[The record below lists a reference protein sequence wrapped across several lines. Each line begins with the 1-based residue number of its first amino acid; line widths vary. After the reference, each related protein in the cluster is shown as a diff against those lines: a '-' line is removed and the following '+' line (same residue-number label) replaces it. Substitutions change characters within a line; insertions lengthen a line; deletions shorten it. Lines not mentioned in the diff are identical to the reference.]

1 MAQAQIGQVGGIPVL
16 ILKEGTQRTVGREA
30 QRTNIAAARAI
41 AEAVRTTL
49 GPKGMD
55 KMLVDSLGDVTVTND
70 GATILNEMEVQHP
83 AAKMMVEVA
92 KTQDD
97 EVGDGTTT
105 SVVLAGELLKKAEE
119 LLEKNIHPTVII
131 EGYKKAAEKAIEVL
145 SKNAIEVSFEDNESL
160 RKIAFT
166 AMNSKASAGLPDVF
180 ADLAV
185 KAIKQITEKRGDKL
199 VADVDYVQVIKKQGG
214 SLLDTQLI
222 FGVVVDK
229 EVVHPGMP
237 KRVENAKI
245 ALLDCPLEV
254 EKTEI
259 DAEIRIHD
267 PTQMKAFLE
276 EEERML
282 KNMVNKIKS
291 VGANVVFCQK
301 GIDDMAQHF
310 LAKEG

>member
-214 SLLDTQLI
+214 SLLDT
-222 FGVVVDK
+222 
-229 EVVHPGMP
+229 
-237 KRVENAKI
+237 
-245 ALLDCPLEV
+245 
-254 EKTEI
+254 
-259 DAEIRIHD
+259 
-267 PTQMKAFLE
+267 
-276 EEERML
+276 
-282 KNMVNKIKS
+282 
-291 VGANVVFCQK
+291 
-301 GIDDMAQHF
+301 
-310 LAKEG
+310 